1 MNDLKNKI
9 ALLKKEV
16 SSIKYD
22 KNKEVF
28 DGILSL
34 IDILSEEVR
43 VLSDRQELLEENLE
57 YIDEDIIGLQDE
69 LFEEVSIEDLMEI
82 EEEYVEIKC
91 NNCHKPLFI
100 EGDTINNSGII
111 PCPFCNENAIEK

>member
-1 MNDLKNKI
+1 MNDLKSKI
-9 ALLKKEV
+9 ELLKKEV
-16 SSIKYD
+16 SSIEYD

-43 VLSDRQELLEENLE
+43 ALSDRQESLEENLE

-69 LFEEVSIEDLMEI
+69 LFEEVSIEDLMEM

-100 EGDTINNSGII
+100 ERDTINNSSII
-111 PCPFCNENAIEK
+111 PCPFCNKNAIEK